1 MKSIFSF
8 SFVRPKFHNSIIDG
22 VRAFSIL
29 IVVIGHL
36 LLFYRPFYTKTEDTS
51 RLSVFFD
58 FFRSDLAVDAFFV
71 ISGFLI
77 GSILFKEY
85 QKNLSLS
92 FKGFYLKRFFRLMPV
107 YFVSIFLGIL
117 FYSLVKS
124 GNPDVADKIELMLG
138 NFWTNILYINNFIP
152 VQEQFMSW
160 CWSLAIEEQ
169 FYLLV
174 PLFIVGLFRWTKQ
187 KVWFFVFL
195 FFLSCVIR
203 FYVVYHYNL
212 VGTNFWGKT
221 DTESWRNTFSLLYDN
236 LYTRYGSLLA
246 GVLGSYFYVYYLDR
260 VKIFFGR
267 GSFSRVLYF
276 ISLFVFFCIY
286 FKVDLVYFS
295 ELTKT
300 GLHVTATNL
309 SFYEKIYFSLIVSCS
324 RNLFALSVMYII
336 LYVLFSP
343 KGRGSLLAK
352 SLSSRFLFPIA
363 QLSYSAY
370 LIHPFIIIPVSRYL
384 TPYFFAY
391 LDNIYYVFVLNSVI
405 ALVLIYLLSL
415 VLHVFVEKP
424 FMEMRKSSF
433 FKKITG

>member
-8 SFVRPKFHNSIIDG
+8 SFVRPKFHSSIIDG

-92 FKGFYLKRFFRLMPV
+92 FRGFYLKRFFRLMPV

-138 NFWTNILYINNFIP
+138 NFWTNILYVNNFIP

-187 KVWFFVFL
+187 KVL
-195 FFLSCVIR
+195 FFS
-203 FYVVYHYNL
+203 
-212 VGTNFWGKT
+212 
-221 DTESWRNTFSLLYDN
+221 
-236 LYTRYGSLLA
+236 
-246 GVLGSYFYVYYLDR
+246 
-260 VKIFFGR
+260 
-267 GSFSRVLYF
+267 
-276 ISLFVFFCIY
+276 
-286 FKVDLVYFS
+286 
-295 ELTKT
+295 
-300 GLHVTATNL
+300 
-309 SFYEKIYFSLIVSCS
+309 
-324 RNLFALSVMYII
+324 
-336 LYVLFSP
+336 
-343 KGRGSLLAK
+343 
-352 SLSSRFLFPIA
+352 
-363 QLSYSAY
+363 
-370 LIHPFIIIPVSRYL
+370 
-384 TPYFFAY
+384 
-391 LDNIYYVFVLNSVI
+391 
-405 ALVLIYLLSL
+405 
-415 VLHVFVEKP
+415 
-424 FMEMRKSSF
+424 
-433 FKKITG
+433 